1 MTANTGCHLLRV
13 DLTTGK
19 TEEEML
25 PERDVEMLIG
35 GRSLGALILYKEIPA
50 GTPPLGENNV
60 LIFSTGPLAGTAAPG
75 SARYCVHT
83 KSPLTGLY
91 LYAISGGYF
100 GPELRRTGH
109 DILVIKGRAEKPIYL
124 IVSDG
129 SIQIKDASHLWGMPA
144 DLTQEFIKDE
154 IHDGKAR
161 ITCIGPAGENQ
172 VLYASIMG
180 ERRAAGRGG
189 AGAVMG
195 SKNLKAIVVR
205 GTREVQVADPVRL
218 RKAVR
223 AAVNIIGASPVL
235 QKMVKHGSPTF
246 INDINDHGILP
257 CRNWQEAETEWAKRL
272 YTDVFEHFIVK
283 HMHCSPPCSIRC
295 SKLTLVRSGPYAG
308 AVTEGPEYETL
319 YSLGACCGI
328 TDMAAIIEA
337 DSLCDR
343 YGLDTISFGVSLA
356 FAMECYEKEIISKS
370 DTGGKELRFGDA
382 TLLAGLIR
390 DTAFKQGFG
399 EILAEG
405 TRRMS
410 QRFGKGSEAFA
421 MHTKGME
428 LGGYDPRGAKSGAL
442 IFACGPR
449 GGCHHAEGYTWMAE
463 MYNPEPK
470 ARFSIEGKGALVKK
484 AKERRIIC
492 DSSIVCT
499 FSGILGYGDVELAGM
514 LSGATGLDLTEADMP
529 VIGERGSN
537 IERAFNVREGL
548 RRNWDTLPARL
559 LQESVPA
566 GSTRGETV
574 ELEPLLDDYYSVCGW
589 DLKTGIPGQDRLNEL
604 GLQEFAEEMRGL
616 E

>member
-1 MTANTGCHLLRV
+1 MATKLGCNLLRV
-13 DLTTGK
+13 NLSTGK
-19 TEEEML
+19 IEEEIK
-25 PERDVEMLIG
+25 PEKDVEMLIG
-35 GRSLGALILYKEIPA
+35 GRSLGALLLYKEVPA
-50 GTPPLGENNV
+50 GTQPLGENNA
-60 LIFSTGPLAGTAAPG
+60 LIFSTGPLTGAIAPG

-109 DILVIKGRAEKPIYL
+109 DTLVIKGRAEKPVYL

-129 SIQIKDASHLWGMPA
+129 SVKIKDASHLWGMPA
-144 DLTQEFIKDE
+144 DLTQEIIKDE
-154 IHDGKAR
+154 MGDGKAR

-205 GTREVQVADPVRL
+205 GTREVQVADPVHF

-223 AAVNIIGASPVL
+223 ETVNIIEASPVL
-235 QKMVKHGSPTF
+235 QKMVKHGSPAF
-246 INDINDHGILP
+246 LNDINDHGILP
-257 CRNWQEAETEWAKRL
+257 CRNWQEAETEWAKAL
-272 YTDVFEHFIVK
+272 YTDVFEGFIVK
-283 HMHCSPPCSIRC
+283 HMHCSPPCSVRC
-295 SKLTLVRSGPYAG
+295 SKLTVVRSGTYAG
-308 AVTEGPEYETL
+308 AVSEGPEYETL
-319 YSLGACCGI
+319 YALGACCGI

-356 FAMECYEKEIISKS
+356 FAMECYEKGIISKS
-370 DTGGKELRFGDA
+370 DAGGKELRFGDA
-382 TLLAGLIR
+382 TLLADLIR
-390 DTAFKQGFG
+390 DTAFRRGFG
-399 EILAEG
+399 KILAEG
-405 TRRMS
+405 TKRMS
-410 QRFGKGSEAFA
+410 QRFGKSSDAFA

-463 MYNPEPK
+463 MYNPDPR
-470 ARFSIEGKGALVKK
+470 ARFSTEGKGALVKR

-548 RRNWDTLPARL
+548 RRSWDTLPTRL
-559 LQESVPA
+559 LQESMPS

-574 ELEPLLDDYYSVCGW
+574 ELAPLLDDYYSVCGW
-589 DLKTGIPGQDRLNEL
+589 ERHTGIPGQEKLKEL
-604 GLQEFAEEMRGL
+604 GLQGIADDL
-616 E
+616 SKL